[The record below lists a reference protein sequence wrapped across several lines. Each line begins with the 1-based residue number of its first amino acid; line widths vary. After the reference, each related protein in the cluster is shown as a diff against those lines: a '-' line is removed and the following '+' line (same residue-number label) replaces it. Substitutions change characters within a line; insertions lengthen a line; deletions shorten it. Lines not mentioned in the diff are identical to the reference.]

1 MEPREHDELEL
12 RELIR
17 IIRKRLWLIV
27 LVTIIATVTS
37 GLVSFFILTPVY
49 QASTEILVNQTQTE
63 GLFNQADIR
72 TNLELMNTYSVVMTS
87 PRILDIVIE
96 EYTLNKS
103 YEQLKNQIK
112 IDSVKNSQVMSITVT
127 DPNYGQA
134 ATIANAVAKTF
145 QREII
150 TLMNIDNVHI
160 MAEANE
166 MVVPSQIKPRPN
178 LNMAIAFVLGLMSS
192 IFLVF
197 LLEFL
202 DNTLK
207 TEQDIERFLALP
219 VLGAIPTM
227 DEKTEREINKRIS
240 EQMGGEHI
248 ET

>member
-49 QASTEILVNQTQTE
+49 QASTEILVNQAQTE

-112 IDSVKNSQVMSITVT
+112 INSVKNSQVMSITVT

-134 ATIANAVAKTF
+134 VTIANAVAKTF

-166 MVVPSQIKPRPN
+166 MVVPRQIKPRPN
-178 LNMAIAFVLGLMSS
+178 LNMAIAFVLGLMAS

-207 TEQDIERFLALP
+207 TEQDIERILGLP

-227 DEKTEREINKRIS
+227 DEETEKKINKRIS
-240 EQMGGEHI
+240 EQMGGEQI
-248 ET
+248 EA